1 MTSVVAWHFAFLVTV
16 LGAACST
23 KPQAPG
29 AAKGVCSDAAVQI
42 DAEAEPVEAELVGAE
57 LVEAELVEAEPSPS
71 ACAGAASDERNSV
84 ADARQAR

>member
-1 MTSVVAWHFAFLVTV
+1 V

-42 DAEAEPVEAELVGAE
+42 DAEAEPVEAELV
-57 LVEAELVEAEPSPS
+57 EAELVEAEPSPS